1 MNMIIPNDVLTI
13 LEDFIEAHPD
23 FSYRGARGTIAVTGY
38 NGIFGYRTSDYW
50 YADASVIL
58 CSTKRSTIGTLPL
71 QLCPMKCK
79 LYSNMILPLK
89 PEYSTV
95 L

>member
-1 MNMIIPNDVLTI
+1 MSMIIPNDVLTI
-13 LEDFIEAHPD
+13 LEKLEHNGYEAYVVGGCVRD
-23 FSYRGARGTIAVTGY
+23 TLLR
-38 NGIFGYRTSDYW
+38 
-50 YADASVIL
+50 
-58 CSTKRSTIGTLPL
+58 TKRSTIGTLPL

>member
-13 LEDFIEAHPD
+13 LEKLEHNGYEAYVVGGCVRD
-23 FSYRGARGTIAVTGY
+23 TLLNKAVHDWDVT
-38 NGIFGYRTSDYW
+38 TS
-50 YADASVIL
+50 
-58 CSTKRSTIGTLPL
+58 
-71 QLCPMKCK
+71 LCPMKCK

>member
-13 LEDFIEAHPD
+13 LEKLEHNGYEAYVVGGCVRD
-23 FSYRGARGTIAVTGY
+23 T
-38 NGIFGYRTSDYW
+38 
-50 YADASVIL
+50 L
-58 CSTKRSTIGTLPL
+58 LTIGTLPL